1 MHRARP
7 PAVAGR
13 FYPADPR
20 RLAAEVAEHLAAGAL
35 TLRGADRVPAR
46 PPKALIAP
54 HAGYVYSG
62 PIAGTAYAAW
72 QGLRGRV
79 ERVVLLGPAHR
90 VPVRGLAAP
99 TVEAFDG
106 PLGPVRVD
114 RAALDAVA
122 DLPQVVFDDRAHALE
137 HALEVQIP
145 FLQAVLGDFAL
156 APFAVGL
163 ASDGEVAEVLDR
175 LWGGEETRVVI
186 SSDLSHY
193 HDHGTAAVMDR
204 ATAEAIVKLDPGG
217 LHRDSACGRVPIRGL
232 LALAEARGLSIE
244 AVDLRSSG
252 DTAGDRAQVVG
263 YGAFLVE
270 AAR

>member
-1 MHRARP
+1 MRTRS
-7 PAVAGR
+7 PAVAGL

-20 RLAAEVAEHLAAGAL
+20 ALGAEVARHLAAAPP
-35 TLRGADRVPAR
+35 TDRS

-62 PIAGTAYAAW
+62 PIAGSAYAAW
-72 QGLRGRV
+72 APLRGKV

-99 TVEAFDG
+99 TVDAFDG

-122 DLPQVVFDDRAHALE
+122 DLPQVVFADRPHAQE

-156 APFAVGL
+156 APFVVGD
-163 ASDGEVAEVLDR
+163 ARDAEVAEVLDR
-175 LWGGEETRVVI
+175 LWGGDETRVVI

-193 HDHGTAAVMDR
+193 HDYATAAARDR
-204 ATAEAIVKLDPGG
+204 RTVDAIVRQDPAALDF
-217 LHRDSACGRVPIRGL
+217 DSACGRIPIRGL
-232 LALAEARGLSIE
+232 LALGKRRGLRIE
-244 AVDLRSSG
+244 AIDVRSSG
-252 DTAGDRAQVVG
+252 DTAGDRDRVVG
-263 YGAFLVE
+263 YAAFTVE
-270 AAR
+270 ERA